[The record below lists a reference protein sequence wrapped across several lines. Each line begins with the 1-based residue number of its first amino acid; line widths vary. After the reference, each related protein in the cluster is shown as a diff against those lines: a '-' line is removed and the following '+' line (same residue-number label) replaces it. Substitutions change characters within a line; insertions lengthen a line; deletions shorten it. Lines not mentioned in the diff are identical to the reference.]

1 MSKPVFSESLALN
14 LSTPSSFHRGGEYF
28 RDGGVEKIWR
38 EGEVYKALVR
48 GTRLYEVSL
57 RVTAE
62 VDEGVKADCT
72 CPYDFGGVCKHVVAA
87 ILALAADKSLAA
99 DHPPRQKEQ
108 PAQKVD
114 KLVASASDTQR
125 QVFLKRLLVKDPHL
139 IEDLQI
145 FLQGA
150 KETPVTLAEYKSR
163 FRERLEQIDLDFLLE
178 SWYAEGEDDYGNGYS
193 SDRGGGVDD
202 LRDLVDSF
210 DDEAEKYRENGNF
223 TESLKINQAAFE
235 ALGEKRLSLKGEHT
249 ELEDLFAE
257 AMDEALAGFQKAL
270 AAASDKTLLKIGFE
284 YLGSLFEGNRF
295 NLEPGEVGPVIK
307 SLAASQSRA
316 QMALTAL
323 PQTTG
328 KKKLSVPES
337 SLLAFLYR
345 LSEDWAAFEK
355 VSLDHLDQNPALVSD
370 LLTYYQRKGQ
380 KEKVLETARKALSKL
395 SRKDENSYPSGWYEN
410 EKLVTEIRRFL
421 KKVYDPKT
429 DRTEMVGNLENL
441 FLITGSL
448 PDYEALVKEYRT
460 RAEKER
466 FWEKMKKRLLKKGQV
481 KPVFKVF
488 RREDQK
494 EEILN
499 LVSSYPDE
507 DFFPEMIASV
517 QDKFPGKCSTAY
529 QKKIEKML
537 EVPNTEVYPQAV
549 YHLQRM
555 QQIGLSREFNSFVGW
570 IKTTY
575 WRRRNLLRELKERG
589 L

>member
-193 SDRGGGVDD
+193 SDRGGGVD
-202 LRDLVDSF
+202 SF

-284 YLGSLFEGNRF
+284 YLGSLFEGDRF
-295 NLEPGEVGPVIK
+295 NLEPGEVGPVIN

-316 QMALTAL
+316 QMAMTAL
-323 PQTTG
+323 SQTAG